1 MNTKRDITL
10 INRIVLLDGITGTG
24 KTMFLALLNSSS
36 NTMAGQFLYAFEHI
50 SILHKMNKRIIQSIS
65 YYKLIERLKFK
76 SIINNN
82 NLIIKEEWYTSKTC
96 TLCGN
101 KKEDLG
107 GNKIYSCVKCNLTT
121 NRDYNGCRNIFLS
134 CIKSIN

>member
-1 MNTKRDITL
+1 
-10 INRIVLLDGITGTG
+10 
-24 KTMFLALLNSSS
+24 
-36 NTMAGQFLYAFEHI
+36 
-50 SILHKMNKRIIQSIS
+50 MNKRIIQSIS

-82 NLIIKEEWYTSKTC
+82 NLIIKEEWYTSKAC

-101 KKEDLG
+101 IKDNLG
-107 GNKIYSCVKCNLTT
+107 ANKTYSCVKCNLTI
-121 NRDYNGCRNIFLS
+121 NRDYNGSRNIFLS